1 MKNFLIMINV
11 FAIASLLSGAQ
22 QNEVKLL
29 RWEGPP
35 GSKPGTFK
43 EWNVSHPYKT
53 FSTTL
58 TKKLS
63 TQNKAG
69 KVAILIDST
78 IASSITNEVN
88 QLMTNLQQEG
98 YTVSSYNIAGGTPED
113 LRSFLKG
120 LYDNDNIEG
129 ALFVGNLPVAWF
141 QVGNDY
147 GPPYNYG
154 YAEWPIDLF
163 YMDLNGDWV
172 DSMKYGGIGDSLVSG
187 KDSIYDVHSGNIDPE
202 IYIGR
207 LTPTGI
213 GNDTLL
219 IKNYFAKDNAY
230 RHHSVELQHR
240 ALVYV
245 EDDWYEYA
253 SEWAGDVSLLYD
265 DTLVVSDS
273 NATTVTD
280 YRIKLDT
287 LRAWVSVFAHS
298 WPGGHVF
305 YYNNHNSYNYYN
317 ATEYTNQ
324 DPPANFYNLFAC
336 SFARYTESGYGGGR
350 TIFNQ
355 SYGVGAVGSTKTG
368 SMLDF
373 YYFYLPLSQGKA
385 MGEAF
390 KDWFSSI
397 TAGGVSF
404 DDICWHY
411 GMTLL
416 GDPFLKPK
424 GHNIGVEEKWSEATS
439 RLGGDQI
446 SKLTAFPNPFVQST
460 VVSYTVDKNVG
471 QGGIYPAVA
480 VSLAIYDISGKLVE
494 ETKDNVI
501 GKNLKTGI
509 YFVKVNDSKPIKVV
523 KMGIVK

>member
-1 MKNFLIMINV
+1 MLKFIIISI
-11 FAIASLLSGAQ
+11 FTITSLLSGAQ

-29 RWEGPP
+29 RWEGPS

-43 EWNVSHPYKT
+43 EWSVSHPYKT
-53 FSTTL
+53 FSTAL

-63 TQNKAG
+63 VQRKAG
-69 KVAILIDST
+69 KVVILVDST
-78 IASSITNEVN
+78 IASSLTSELN
-88 QLMTNLQQEG
+88 QLMTNLQYEG
-98 YTVSSYNIAGGTPED
+98 YTVSSYNIAGGTPEN

-129 ALFVGNLPVAWF
+129 ALFVGDLPVAWF
-141 QVGNDY
+141 QVENDY
-147 GPPYNYG
+147 GTYG

-163 YMDLNGDWV
+163 YMDLNGDWI
-172 DSMKYGGIGDSLVSG
+172 DTMKYYAVGDSLASG
-187 KDSIYDVHSGNIDPE
+187 KDSIYDAHSGDVNPE
-202 IYIGR
+202 IYVGR

-230 RHHSVELQHR
+230 RNHSIELQHR

-245 EDDWYEYA
+245 EDDWHYWA
-253 SEWAGDVSLLYD
+253 PEWAGDVSLLYD
-265 DTLVVSDS
+265 DTLVVADS
-273 NATTVTD
+273 NATRVTD

-287 LRAWVSVFAHS
+287 VRAWVSVFAHS

-305 YYNNHNSYNYYN
+305 YYNNHASYDYYY
-317 ATEYTNQ
+317 ASEYTSQ

-355 SYGVGAVGSTKTG
+355 SYGVGAIGSTKTG

-373 YYFYLPLSQGKA
+373 YYFYLPLSQGKT

-390 KDWFSSI
+390 KDWFYYI

-424 GHNIGVEEKWSEATS
+424 GHNIAIEEKLKIKNQKSN
-439 RLGGDQI
+439 I
-446 SKLTAFPNPFVQST
+446 KIFPNPFVFCTQLSMASGQCS
-460 VVSYTVDKNVG
+460 VKDK
-471 QGGIYPAVA
+471 IR
-480 VSLAIYDISGKLVE
+480 IYDISGKLVE
-494 ETKDNVI
+494 ETKDNII
-501 GKNLKTGI
+501 GKNLKSGI